1 MSEVIALQRFRR
13 PEAGEVFS
21 AGSAANVPADTV
33 MVVRS
38 TDPRPTDA
46 RAAESAVFFD
56 RREFNL
62 ILNLYARMVGQGEWR
77 DYAIGHDRESCSF
90 AVFRRT
96 ADGALYR
103 IVKTPKLARKQ
114 GAFSIVA
121 QGGRIV
127 RRGRELAVMLR
138 FFEPK
143 REATP

>member
-1 MSEVIALQRFRR
+1 MSEVVALHQFRR
-13 PEAGEVFS
+13 SVPEDS
-21 AGSAANVPADTV
+21 ASQGAAPGADAKLIV
-33 MVVRS
+33 ARS
-38 TDPRPTDA
+38 TDPRPA
-46 RAAESAVFFD
+46 LEPAVFFD

-114 GAFSIVA
+114 GAFAIVA
-121 QGGRIV
+121 QGGRV
-127 RRGRELAVMLR
+127 LRRGRDLAVMLR

-143 REATP
+143 REAVF

>member
-1 MSEVIALQRFRR
+1 MSEVITLQRFRR

-21 AGSAANVPADTV
+21 TGSVANVPADTV

-38 TDPRPTDA
+38 TDPRPPDA

-127 RRGRELAVMLR
+127 RRGRDLAVMLR

-143 REATP
+143 REAEL